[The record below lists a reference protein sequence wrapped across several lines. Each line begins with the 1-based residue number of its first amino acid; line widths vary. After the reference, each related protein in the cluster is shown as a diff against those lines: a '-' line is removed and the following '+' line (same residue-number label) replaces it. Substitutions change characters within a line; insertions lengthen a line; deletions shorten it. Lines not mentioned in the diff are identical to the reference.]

1 MQDAI
6 VRAHATWAT
15 GDAQGSAPDD
25 VEAWLYVAARNRL
38 IDLIRSDTA
47 RRERERRYASE
58 LEASSP
64 GPRVSEQDDSLTL
77 LFLCCHPALSEAS
90 QVALTLRSVGGLS
103 TAEIAAAF
111 LVPETTMAQ
120 RISRAKQRLADSGA
134 TFGAVGPEER
144 AARMAAVRSVLYA
157 IFSEGHAATVGADL
171 IRTDL
176 CHEGIRLTR
185 LLHALAPAD
194 RETSSLLALMLL
206 TDARRP
212 ARVTAD
218 GDFVPLDEQDRT
230 RWNRD
235 AIAEGA
241 ALLLRALGAGPAGA
255 YAIQAAI
262 AAIHCEAPSAEE
274 TDWPQ
279 IAALYTLL
287 AKVAPSPMVTL
298 NQIVALAM
306 VDGPSVALAR
316 LGELARDPGLS
327 GHRRVRA
334 VRAHLL
340 ERAGRTPE
348 AVDEYRAA
356 ARAATNLPERR
367 YLLRKAAEL
376 ASPLQSP

>member
-1 MQDAI
+1 MQDII
-6 VRAHATWAT
+6 VRAHATWAA
-15 GDAQGSAPDD
+15 GDDQGSAPDD

-38 IDLIRSDTA
+38 VDLIRSDTA

-134 TFGAVGPEER
+134 TFGSVGPEEQ
-144 AARMAAVRSVLYA
+144 ATRMAAVRSVLYA

-185 LLHALAPAD
+185 LLHALALAD

-235 AIAEGA
+235 TIAEGA
-241 ALLLRALGAGPAGA
+241 ALLLRALGAGPADA

-306 VDGPSVALAR
+306 VDGAPVALAR

-376 ASPLQSP
+376 ASPLQ

>member
-1 MQDAI
+1 
-6 VRAHATWAT
+6 
-15 GDAQGSAPDD
+15 
-25 VEAWLYVAARNRL
+25 
-38 IDLIRSDTA
+38 
-47 RRERERRYASE
+47 
-58 LEASSP
+58 
-64 GPRVSEQDDSLTL
+64 
-77 LFLCCHPALSEAS
+77 
-90 QVALTLRSVGGLS
+90 
-103 TAEIAAAF
+103 
-111 LVPETTMAQ
+111 
-120 RISRAKQRLADSGA
+120 
-134 TFGAVGPEER
+134 
-144 AARMAAVRSVLYA
+144 
-157 IFSEGHAATVGADL
+157 
-171 IRTDL
+171 
-176 CHEGIRLTR
+176 
-185 LLHALAPAD
+185 
-194 RETSSLLALMLL
+194 MLL

-230 RWNRD
+230 QWNRD

-279 IAALYTLL
+279 IAALYAIL

-306 VDGPSVALAR
+306 VDGAPVALAR

-376 ASPLQSP
+376 ASPLQ

>member
-1 MQDAI
+1 MQDTIA
-6 VRAHATWAT
+6 RAHATWAT
-15 GDAQGSAPDD
+15 GDVQGSAPDD
-25 VEAWLYVAARNRL
+25 AEAWLYVAARNRL
-38 IDLIRSDTA
+38 VDLIRSDTA

-64 GPRVSEQDDSLTL
+64 GLGVSEQDDSLTL

-134 TFGAVGPEER
+134 TFGSVGPDEQ
-144 AARMAAVRSVLYA
+144 AARMASVRSVLYA
-157 IFSEGHAATVGADL
+157 VFSEGHAATVGADL

-255 YAIQAAI
+255 YAIQAAV

-279 IAALYTLL
+279 IAALYAIL

-306 VDGPSVALAR
+306 VDGAPVALAR

-376 ASPLQSP
+376 ASPLQS